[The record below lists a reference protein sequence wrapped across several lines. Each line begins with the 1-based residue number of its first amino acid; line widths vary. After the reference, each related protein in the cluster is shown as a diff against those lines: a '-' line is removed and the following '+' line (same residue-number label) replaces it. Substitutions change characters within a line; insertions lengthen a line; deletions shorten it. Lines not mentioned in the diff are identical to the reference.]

1 MYIDNNVKNVL
12 SDIEA
17 RAKGG
22 SLLIFAHQHQHY
34 ITHILWLGK
43 KSRNPR
49 SYFFKKTCF
58 HMNHIVVFAKGFF
71 YYVFTHLIALWEKIL
86 LDTSKSIGNY
96 LLGRYFELPV
106 VAGKK

>member
-1 MYIDNNVKNVL
+1 MISLDLMKSSEVRKTGDRSKCNELKASYYTTVIYLKVGTIMYIDNNVKNVL

-49 SYFFKKTCF
+49 SYFF
-58 HMNHIVVFAKGFF
+58 
-71 YYVFTHLIALWEKIL
+71 
-86 LDTSKSIGNY
+86 
-96 LLGRYFELPV
+96 
-106 VAGKK
+106 

>member
-1 MYIDNNVKNVL
+1 MKVGTIMYIDNNVKNVL

-43 KSRNPR
+43 NQSLIKSLLVNIT
-49 SYFFKKTCF
+49 Y
-58 HMNHIVVFAKGFF
+58 
-71 YYVFTHLIALWEKIL
+71 LEKLEDPHETISM
-86 LDTSKSIGNY
+86 TTGT
-96 LLGRYFELPV
+96 
-106 VAGKK
+106 